1 MAMGYYYKFYRPYDM
16 KKIDEGKFSGM
27 PFFYTNIKPE
37 PILFPDEENTF
48 GCYTGIMNRAMAM
61 EYQRQ
66 MTSNQ
71 TIFTDMMD
79 EYSTDC
85 LIFRIT

>member
-1 MAMGYYYKFYRPYDM
+1 M
-16 KKIDEGKFSGM
+16 KKIDEGNFAGM

-48 GCYTGIMNRAMAM
+48 GGYTGIMNRSMAM

-66 MTSNQ
+66 MSSNQ